1 MLKCKVNRAKHEI
14 RVKARG
20 TSHEL
25 AVETSAM
32 IETIYQQIHKAN
44 PVEANN
50 YKSKLIGVLLD
61 PDSPV
66 WKGE

>member
-1 MLKCKVNRAKHEI
+1 MLKCNIKKGRTL
-14 RVKARG
+14 RVKASG

-25 AVETSAM
+25 AVETAAM
-32 IETIYQQIHKAN
+32 IETIYQQIYKAN

-50 YKSKLIGVLLD
+50 YKLKLIGVLLD
-61 PDSPV
+61 PASPV